1 MQENRSYGLISL
13 HVIDIFPEEE
23 VKHVMFLFV
32 RAKSVEISTVIS

>member
-13 HVIDIFPEEE
+13 HVTDIFPEE
-23 VKHVMFLFV
+23 VMHVMFSFV